1 MLQPSSMLSSLPF
14 LRSGRSCSINAEN
27 RNGEKGGACHA
38 DSPLGHSRK
47 GSPCIDR
54 IPSGATETLMD
65 IDGCGVIQHIWVTV
79 TDETEKGHFVL
90 RDLVLRMYWDHE
102 ETPSVEVPL
111 GDFFLNGF
119 ARSYEVCSIP
129 MAVNPRRGMNC
140 YLPMPFSSH
149 ARITVE
155 NQHPGDICGFFFQID
170 FVRLDTPLSDAGT
183 LHAQWRRQKLTRLQ
197 EDYVILDGVRGRGH
211 YVGTHL
217 MIQSLERYWWG
228 EGEVKFYVDGD
239 QDYPSQCSTG
249 LEDYFGGAWSFGGY
263 RNEKGYMQEKNYCTP
278 FLGYP
283 FYSCEDTF
291 HAEYFQRDIPP
302 MRSFYR
308 WHMPDPVLFTDDL
321 KVTVQQ
327 IGSGPRG
334 PYGLF
339 ERQDD
344 YSSVAYWYQSE
355 PHGCFPLFPCP
366 EDRWPR

>member
-170 FVRLDTPLSDAGT
+170 FVHLDTPLSDAGT

-197 EDYVILDGVRGRGH
+197 EDYVILDGVHGRGH

-334 PYGLF
+334 PHGLF

-355 PHGCFPLFPCP
+355 PHGCFPLLPCP

>member
-149 ARITVE
+149 ARIAVE

-197 EDYVILDGVRGRGH
+197 EDYVILDGVRGRGVRGGAVARRGGASARRPWRRPRRAQAKPKEVIRW
-211 YVGTHL
+211 VGT
-217 MIQSLERYWWG
+217 G
-228 EGEVKFYVDGD
+228 EGHTRR
-239 QDYPSQCSTG
+239 PSGSTSMPTA
-249 LEDYFGGAWSFGGY
+249 FPA
-263 RNEKGYMQEKNYCTP
+263 
-278 FLGYP
+278 
-283 FYSCEDTF
+283 
-291 HAEYFQRDIPP
+291 
-302 MRSFYR
+302 RSADAAIR
-308 WHMPDPVLFTDDL
+308 TWC
-321 KVTVQQ
+321 
-327 IGSGPRG
+327 GR
-334 PYGLF
+334 
-339 ERQDD
+339 
-344 YSSVAYWYQSE
+344 
-355 PHGCFPLFPCP
+355 
-366 EDRWPR
+366 